1 MNVFLNSSTHRKI
14 FCISNRQPS
23 EFSPLIATQLIQ
35 QSEFAIIYDPDLDFG
50 YRNAGINNTNNFYN
64 LDLNA
69 KYKISNLKIGNTILT
84 DAELSDD
91 NKTNEITSDSIKWI
105 SVNTSGWFNSVY
117 KQCTGVDLKERANQI
132 PFDSPNDDKYKGL
145 IGDFTGDSSATIT
158 YPGNIGGFIFEI
170 LYLKTGSVYYYK
182 TNGYNDLSQYNKN
195 QIKDSI
201 SKLSKFFTTS
211 DNVVN
216 ITNIAVLEEVK
227 TTIENL
233 RVKFKDNQTALNIL
247 NQYLEFIM
255 DLLYGSRRIITFK
268 NIIDVDPDNV
278 VGLAQELSCGI
289 AQIRYWLYLLFI
301 IMAMSSQVDEPIISI
316 IPVSITFTNVTQ

>member
-1 MNVFLNSSTHRKI
+1 MI
-14 FCISNRQPS
+14 
-23 EFSPLIATQLIQ
+23 
-35 QSEFAIIYDPDLDFG
+35 
-50 YRNAGINNTNNFYN
+50 
-64 LDLNA
+64 
-69 KYKISNLKIGNTILT
+69 
-84 DAELSDD
+84 
-91 NKTNEITSDSIKWI
+91 
-105 SVNTSGWFNSVY
+105 
-117 KQCTGVDLKERANQI
+117 
-132 PFDSPNDDKYKGL
+132 
-145 IGDFTGDSSATIT
+145 
-158 YPGNIGGFIFEI
+158 
-170 LYLKTGSVYYYK
+170 
-182 TNGYNDLSQYNKN
+182 
-195 QIKDSI
+195 
-201 SKLSKFFTTS
+201 
-211 DNVVN
+211 N
-216 ITNIAVLEEVK
+216 ITNIAVLEEVG